1 MPLIEKKIT
10 NNKGGGRTM
19 GGEKCCTNLP
29 LAVGCSACSC
39 SESTGGLCEDEEERR
54 GKSFEVSK

>member
-1 MPLIEKKIT
+1 MI
-10 NNKGGGRTM
+10 

-29 LAVGCSACSC
+29 LAVGCSACSY